1 MKFKLSILLIVVVI
15 SSGCSNYFSAHK
27 NGGFQSNSKKIIAKG
42 SLKKDSDLLISIQKE
57 NREIEDNLIDFQEE
71 ANLSTMQ
78 NAKIAQEIENQ
89 NSIIIHKPFKNH
101 TRVYKETNECDEII
115 CKNGEIIKAKIIEIS
130 EDNIRYRMCPEN
142 EDRPSYSILKSKV
155 LVISY
160 KNGEK
165 EVIKQ
170 SENYNQGMRN
180 SDYNYPQNKP
190 SSNSMSILSLIFGII
205 SVLGIIPFFKKFEDY
220 IVMIIVIT
228 IGLILS
234 LLSIFFGV
242 LHFLKIRNLKND
254 PIAILGIVIGSI
266 VFLILLILSFM
277 ILF

>member
-1 MKFKLSILLIVVVI
+1 MKFKLSILFIVVVI

-42 SLKKDSDLLISIQKE
+42 SLKKDSDLLISKE
-57 NREIEDNLIDFQEE
+57 NRGIEDNLIDFQEE

-101 TRVYKETNECDEII
+101 TRVYTETNECDEII

-142 EDRPSYSILKSKV
+142 KDRPSYSILKSKV

-205 SVLGIIPFFKKFEDY
+205 SVLGIIPFFKKIEDPY
-220 IVMIIVIT
+220 VNIIVIT

-234 LLSIFFGV
+234 LLSILFGV

-254 PIAILGIVIGSI
+254 PIAISGIVIGSI
-266 VFLILLILSFM
+266 VFLILLILSLM